1 MPRLM
6 EKKDWSRVVSDFG
19 SLDRVWQ
26 EDVTGDSD
34 VVSLPIPETGT
45 YRVFL
50 VKVDGHNAPDMPIRK
65 SARDMLGYGAKFHNL
80 RTTEEWMKELRE
92 GENA

>member
-6 EKKDWSRVVSDFG
+6 EKKDWSQTISDFG
-19 SLDRVWQ
+19 NVDRVWQ
-26 EDVTGDSD
+26 EDVLGNEN
-34 VVSLPIPETGT
+34 VVTLTLPELGM

-50 VKVDGHNAPDMPIRK
+50 VKVDGDNQLEKPMRK
-65 SARDMLGYGAKFHNL
+65 SARDMLGYGARFHKL
-80 RTTEEWMKELRE
+80 RATEEWMKELRE

>member
-6 EKKDWSRVVSDFG
+6 EKKDWSRTISDFG
-19 SLDRVWQ
+19 NVDRVWQ
-26 EDVTGDSD
+26 EDVLGNENVISL
-34 VVSLPIPETGT
+34 SLPELGM

-50 VKVDGHNAPDMPIRK
+50 VKVDGGNPPEKAKRK
-65 SARDMLGYGAKFHNL
+65 SARDMLGYGARFHKL

-92 GENA
+92 GEEA

>member
-19 SLDRVWQ
+19 NLDRVWQ
-26 EDVTGDSD
+26 EDVTGNSD
-34 VVSLPIPETGT
+34 VVSLSIPETGT

-50 VKVDGHNAPDMPIRK
+50 VKVDEKKRPCR
-65 SARDMLGYGAKFHNL
+65 SAHDLIGYGRKYAGTP
-80 RTTEEWMKELRE
+80 RTADEWLQEIRE
-92 GENA
+92 GDEA

>member
-6 EKKDWSRVVSDFG
+6 EKTDWSRTISDFG
-19 SLDRVWQ
+19 NVERVWQ
-26 EDVTGDSD
+26 EDVQGNDN
-34 VVSLPIPETGT
+34 VVSLSLPELGM

-50 VKVDGHNAPDMPIRK
+50 VKVDGKSQPEKPKRK
-65 SARDMLGYGAKFHNL
+65 SARDMLGYGARFHKL
-80 RTTEEWMKELRE
+80 RTTEEWMRELRE